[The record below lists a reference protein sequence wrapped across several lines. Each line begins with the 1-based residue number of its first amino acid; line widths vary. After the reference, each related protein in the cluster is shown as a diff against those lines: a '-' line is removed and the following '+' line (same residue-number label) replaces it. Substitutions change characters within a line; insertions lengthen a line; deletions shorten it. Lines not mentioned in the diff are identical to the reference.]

1 MAAAAATSYVKLD
14 VICLLI
20 AERTMSL
27 SPACGATAGS
37 LRERFALA
45 PTANKRSAKHPASLF
60 ERVLA
65 ALTAP
70 LKKFSAALRHRR
82 ELEHLARFSDRELR
96 DLAVTRNDIDFALA
110 EPLWRDPA
118 TSFRQARSE
127 CAGQKNRS

>member
-1 MAAAAATSYVKLD
+1 MLN
-14 VICLLI
+14 VICLLT

-27 SPACGATAGS
+27 SPVCGAITGS
-37 LRERFALA
+37 RRERTAWA
-45 PTANKRSAKHPASLF
+45 PTANERSGKHSASPF
-60 ERVLA
+60 QHAWA

-82 ELEHLARFSDRELR
+82 ELEQLARFGDRELR

-118 TSFRQARSE
+118 TSFRQARSG
-127 CAGQKNRS
+127 CAGPTSK